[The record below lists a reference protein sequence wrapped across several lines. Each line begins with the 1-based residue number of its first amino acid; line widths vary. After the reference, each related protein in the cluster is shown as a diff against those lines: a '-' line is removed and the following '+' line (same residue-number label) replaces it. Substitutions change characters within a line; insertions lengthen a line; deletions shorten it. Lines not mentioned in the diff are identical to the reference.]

1 MSGERYVCAAPGAP
15 VRYPD
20 LLVAFD
26 VDPDLYEANNGYVVS
41 FQGKAQGKAP
51 DLVLEIASRR
61 TGRVDV
67 GEKVDFYAGVGV
79 LEYWRFDETG
89 EFHGTRLG
97 EDRLVEGMYQPIVVD
112 ELPDG
117 ELRGYSTALGLYL
130 CWRQG
135 RLDFYDPNTED
146 YIPSLE
152 SERQRAD
159 AERELRLQAEERI
172 RQLEERLHRSGS

>member
-97 EDRLVEGMYQPIVVD
+97 GTDW
-112 ELPDG
+112 
-117 ELRGYSTALGLYL
+117 
-130 CWRQG
+130 WRACTS
-135 RLDFYDPNTED
+135 P
-146 YIPSLE
+146 
-152 SERQRAD
+152 
-159 AERELRLQAEERI
+159 
-172 RQLEERLHRSGS
+172 